1 MRPVFNLTCN
11 VLYVNNL
18 CIISKQYMIFKFGF

>member
-18 CIISKQYMIFKFGF
+18 WIVSRHYVIFIFGF